1 MALPSEMPLSP
12 SVPAGCAANVAL
24 QTGYLLTR
32 VHGISSTS
40 DMDGNAATARNT
52 KVIIS
57 KKAFCKKHR
66 QLFDVQSWPLP
77 TPRIRHRKSLHAP
90 KPYVR
95 PNRASGG
102 DMGVLRVAPSF
113 QDNQG

>member
-66 QLFDVQSWPLP
+66 QLFDV
-77 TPRIRHRKSLHAP
+77 
-90 KPYVR
+90 
-95 PNRASGG
+95 
-102 DMGVLRVAPSF
+102 
-113 QDNQG
+113 